1 MCNDLRVR
9 RVAELRAGL
18 HDRRR
23 GFREVICPGFRLL
36 ALSVA
41 EELKII
47 LFQTLLLSMLSV
59 KAVHINANFRNY
71 PPEPR
76 GIPSIGQTNLIWPH
90 GNWASKHQRM
100 RASAARCWWCVP
112 TGHH

>member
-23 GFREVICPGFRLL
+23 GVREVICPGFRLL

-47 LFQTLLLSMLSV
+47 LFQTLLSVLSV
-59 KAVHINANFRNY
+59 KHMI
-71 PPEPR
+71 
-76 GIPSIGQTNLIWPH
+76 L
-90 GNWASKHQRM
+90 
-100 RASAARCWWCVP
+100 
-112 TGHH
+112 